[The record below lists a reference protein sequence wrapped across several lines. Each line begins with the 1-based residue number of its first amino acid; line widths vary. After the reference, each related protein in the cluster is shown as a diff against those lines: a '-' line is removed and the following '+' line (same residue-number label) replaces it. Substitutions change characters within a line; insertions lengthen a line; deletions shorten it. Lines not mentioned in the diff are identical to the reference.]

1 MVRQN
6 SRGDNSPLSD
16 HMSEG
21 TTSRKSGLKAVAR
34 EKKGASVKK
43 KPIPRIPRKT
53 SKSKGTFPNK
63 SHPKTGPTVQAI
75 IEALLR
81 TGGMMS
87 KAARILNCDV
97 KTITNRMKECPEIEK
112 ALAEAEDRRLDEA
125 ETMLD
130 RNIGKGDQRAI
141 EFFLSKKG
149 KARGYGADLKE
160 KDDVTDLGTVID
172 LFEKALE
179 EEKPPGFPNR
189 SVLEVAPT
197 E

>member
-1 MVRQN
+1 
-6 SRGDNSPLSD
+6 
-16 HMSEG
+16 
-21 TTSRKSGLKAVAR
+21 
-34 EKKGASVKK
+34 
-43 KPIPRIPRKT
+43 
-53 SKSKGTFPNK
+53 
-63 SHPKTGPTVQAI
+63 
-75 IEALLR
+75 
-81 TGGMMS
+81 MS

-172 LFEKALE
+172 LFEKSLAE
-179 EEKPPGFPNR
+179 AKPPSFSQS
-189 SVLEVAPT
+189 SVTEVGSNV
-197 E
+197 